1 MKLSAEIIHERMFA
15 DFREQLKKF
24 HKEREEKYFIEFNNK
39 IKLGIIN
46 PQDEDYKSVCKNE
59 AVIFANDASQAA
71 LDFVKNYI
79 QESADTIIEA
89 HHEGIFDK
97 EEAEIAFNTLK
108 YMLVAAEIEND
119 PKTKLTVR

>member
-39 IKLGIIN
+39 IKLGIIDS
-46 PQDEDYKSVCKNE
+46 QDENYKTICNDE
-59 AVIFANDASQAA
+59 AITFANSASQAA
-71 LDFVKNYI
+71 LDFVRNYI

-89 HHEGIFDK
+89 RHEGIFDK

-119 PKTKLTVR
+119 SKTKLIVK